1 MAVQLPGA
9 VHDTE
14 STWASPPL
22 LLSAARPGTS
32 CALPQV
38 PLETAERAP
47 AAAGVPATA
56 APDVAPSA
64 EQTAAAATTASF
76 TTGRCINTRVTCISP
91 FPTSIAGSPESRGDP
106 SRCPNPHVRGW
117 SRADVGLKR

>member
-38 PLETAERAP
+38 PPETAERAP
-47 AAAGVPATA
+47 APACVPAIA

-64 EQTAAAATTASF
+64 EQAAAAATTASF
-76 TTGRCINTRVTCISP
+76 TAGRCLNTRVTCVSP
-91 FPTSIAGSPESRGDP
+91 SQPALRAP
-106 SRCPNPHVRGW
+106 PNHEEIPPDAQTLPYATGAALTW
-117 SRADVGLKR
+117 A